1 MITKQIV
8 LQYLE
13 DAGWTEIID
22 TRFER
27 QLIREI
33 LFVFPNISEQ
43 LLEEVLDLVLMRNND

>member
-22 TRFER
+22 ARFER

-33 LFVFPNISEQ
+33 LFVFPNISKQ
-43 LLEEVLDLVLMRNND
+43 LLEEVLDLVLIRNND